1 MAKTMKLKSI
11 KISGYKSYGDRP
23 KAEINFKDINVIIG
37 ANGAGKSNLISF
49 FDMVAFMTTGAF
61 QEYVGKQGQAQS
73 LLYFGAKVTDAIYA
87 EIVFES
93 DEDIDTYEFKLI
105 YALNDKLVFGGEKL
119 TWQVKSRYTAPKE
132 LAFPAGNLESVLSDE
147 EQKDMTV
154 TVIRNI
160 MNNCRVFHFNDT
172 SNSAKMRQ
180 PAYIDDNGYLR
191 ADAGNLA
198 AFLYRLKEDTEFV
211 KYYKLILKY
220 SQAALPQLEDLVL
233 VPDFRNKNYIKL
245 NWKMKNSDELFGPH
259 QLSDGSLRFIA
270 LATVLLQ
277 PPETRPS
284 VIILDEPEIGL
295 HPHAI
300 SLLANM
306 VKAVGSDKQIIL
318 STQSSSLL
326 DEFGCN
332 DIIVAEFDRKINS
345 STLMRVSEELLKD
358 WLNEYTLA
366 DLWSKNIIGGLPL

>member
-1 MAKTMKLKSI
+1 MKLKSI
-11 KISGYKSYGDRP
+11 QISGYKSYGDRP
-23 KAEINFKDINVIIG
+23 KTKIDFKDINVIIG

-73 LLYFGAKVTDAIYA
+73 LLYFGAKVTDSIQAK
-87 EIVFES
+87 IVFEN
-93 DEDIDTYEFKLI
+93 DDNIDTYEFKLI
-105 YALNDKLVFGGEKL
+105 YALNDKLVFAGEKL
-119 TWQVKSRYTAPKE
+119 SWHAKSKSTPRE
-132 LAFPAGNLESVLSDE
+132 LVFPAGNLESVLSDK
-147 EQKDMTV
+147 EQKDMMV
-154 TVIRNI
+154 TIIRNI

-172 SNSAKMRQ
+172 SSSARMRQ
-180 PAYIDDNGYLR
+180 QGYIDDNGYLK

-198 AFLYRLKEDTEFV
+198 AFLYRLKEDKKLN
-211 KYYKLILKY
+211 KYYELILKY
-220 SQAALPQLEDLVL
+220 SKAALPQLDDLVL
-233 VPDFRNKNYIKL
+233 VPDFRNENNIKL
-245 NWKMKNSDELFGPH
+245 NWKTQNSDELFGPH

-295 HPHAI
+295 HPHAV
-300 SLLANM
+300 SLLAKM
-306 VKAVGSDKQIIL
+306 IKSVGSEKQIII

-326 DEFGCN
+326 DEFGC
-332 DIIVAEFDRKINS
+332 DDVIIAEFDRNRNS
-345 STLMRVSEELLKD
+345 STLKRVSEESLKD
-358 WLNEYTLA
+358 WLVDYTLS